1 MELTLREYN
10 DKMFSILET
19 AFYNNNY
26 LAYFVAKSLNSRYQN
41 NEGNGEL
48 EKITKNIKSAF
59 ISKNEKIYVLK
70 DILNKIYRDY
80 EITTG
85 IIDEPYFIKAEKKIR
100 RIIRE
105 NKVDYYYNLLKKF
118 RNY

>member
-1 MELTLREYN
+1 MERHLRLVTSSAIAYKE
-10 DKMFSILET
+10 ET
-19 AFYNNNY
+19 
-26 LAYFVAKSLNSRYQN
+26 SLFKK
-41 NEGNGEL
+41 L

-85 IIDEPYFIKAEKKIR
+85 IIDEPYFIKAEKKIQ

-105 NKVDYYYNLLKKF
+105 HKVDYYYNLLKKF

>member
-1 MELTLREYN
+1 MERHLRLVSSRAAEHREKTSLYE
-10 DKMFSILET
+10 KLENI
-19 AFYNNNY
+19 AD
-26 LAYFVAKSLNSRYQN
+26 
-41 NEGNGEL
+41 
-48 EKITKNIKSAF
+48 NIKSIF
-59 ISKNEKIYVLK
+59 VSENEKIYVLK
-70 DILNKIYRDY
+70 DILLKIYRDY

-85 IIDEPYFIKAEKKIR
+85 IVDEPYFIKAEKKLR

>member
-1 MELTLREYN
+1 MERHLRLVSSCAVEN
-10 DKMFSILET
+10 KQRTSLIKRLENIANSIKT
-19 AFYNNNY
+19 
-26 LAYFVAKSLNSRYQN
+26 V
-41 NEGNGEL
+41 
-48 EKITKNIKSAF
+48 F
-59 ISKNEKIYVLK
+59 ISENEKIYVLK
-70 DILNKIYRDY
+70 DIINKIYRDY

-85 IIDEPYFIKAEKKIR
+85 IVDEPYFIKAEKKIQ